1 MTINWKGQ
9 LIDLKTPKIMG
20 ILNLTPDSFYDGGSY
35 KTDKSILLKVEK
47 MLIEGADFIDVGGQS
62 TRPSSDFLTAEEE
75 SKRVLPILEKI
86 IKEFPELLI
95 SIDTFYS
102 KVARKAVERGV
113 AIINDISAGNLD
125 DKMIATAADLQVPY
139 IMMHMRGKPQ
149 TMQSQK
155 NVTYD
160 NMLQEII
167 LYFSEK
173 IKKAKELGLNDII
186 IDPGFGFSKTVEGNL
201 ELIKN
206 LDLLKNLDFPILMGV
221 SRKSSIC
228 KILKTTPDQALNGT
242 TVLNTLSILKGAHI
256 LRVHD
261 VREAWETIQLI
272 EAYNK

>member
-1 MTINWKGQ
+1 MTINCKGE

-35 KTDKSILLKVEK
+35 KTDKSILLKVER
-47 MLIEGADFIDVGGQS
+47 MLNDGADFIDIGGQS
-62 TRPSSDFLTAEEE
+62 TRPTSEFLSVEEE

-86 IKEFPELLI
+86 NKAFPEAII

-102 KVARKAVERGV
+102 EVARKAVENGA

-125 DKMIATAADLQVPY
+125 DKMIKTAANLQVPY

-155 NVTYD
+155 NVVYD

-173 IKKAKELGLNDII
+173 IKQAQELGLNDII
-186 IDPGFGFSKTVEGNL
+186 LDPGFGFSKTVKGNL
-201 ELIKN
+201 ALIKN
-206 LDLLKNLDFPILMGV
+206 LNLFKNLEFPILMGV

-228 KILKTTPDQALNGT
+228 KILETTPDQALNGT
-242 TVLNTLSILKGAHI
+242 TVLNTISLLNGVNV

-261 VREAWETIQLI
+261 IREAWEAIQLF
-272 EAYNK
+272 EAYNE

>member
-62 TRPSSDFLTAEEE
+62 TRLSSDFLTAEEE